1 MIRIRDESM
10 TWRSESDQT
19 EIVGSCGGGEGLH
32 GFVATGECA
41 RGAAGMVQPHRRHL
55 DGRGRKSLWDH
66 RGGQGW
72 NMAAIGLRK
81 GTDQTDRVRT
91 SITWWWKKC
100 CWNTEEAE
108 EEDDPLEVVELEE
121 VVVVAGVADP
131 FWRCWCSGGAPPSS
145 SAAGCKGGDTSM
157 PEGLLSIG
165 GRRKRKGER
174 GGRTADGDEDGED
187 GQWGAIR
194 KDWRRGK
201 RRRMGRERRRGGGES
216 WWGRKGRR
224 RRTPSQ
230 SQSSSSLSPST
241 HPSVCS
247 RRTQME
253 ERGRKGLKGR
263 GNEEGWKGGEG
274 KSGI

>member
-10 TWRSESDQT
+10 IWRSESDQT

-91 SITWWWKKC
+91 SITCWWKKC

-165 GRRKRKGER
+165 GRRKRKGEEEERRMVTKMEKMVNGEQLGRIGGEGR
-174 GGRTADGDEDGED
+174 GGG
-187 GQWGAIR
+187 WG
-194 KDWRRGK
+194 G
-201 RRRMGRERRRGGGES
+201 RGGGE
-216 WWGRKGRR
+216 GARVGG
-224 RRTPSQ
+224 
-230 SQSSSSLSPST
+230 
-241 HPSVCS
+241 
-247 RRTQME
+247 E
-253 ERGRKGLKGR
+253 ERGGGGGGHRPNHNRHHHFHHQLIHQYVVGGRK
-263 GNEEGWKGGEG
+263 WKKGEG
-274 KSGI
+274 RA